1 MMNLQIINKES
12 IKEKKMIS
20 QFKYSKVNNNSY
32 SNELQEIINSMSKE
46 NNQSINIQLRDE
58 KTINSFGY

>member
-1 MMNLQIINKES
+1 MMNLQIIDEES